1 MRAMLDV
8 VNQNQIFHRGRIGLL
23 LLHLS
28 HHIWTSGPSKVIQYL
43 LTTFTTTFFSSSNSE
58 RWNENM
64 EQCKRIR
71 KAFQFY
77 CYRWILRFEGHCVQ
91 RRCRKVRYFQHIST
105 VALEFKIL
113 FRFEPIIKVG
123 ECFTISN
130 GVLKNKN
137 AQYNNTGSDYELTLG
152 RSSIIEPCDG
162 DDE

>member
-1 MRAMLDV
+1 MLDV
-8 VNQNQIFHRGRIGLL
+8 VNQNQTFHRDRIDLL
-23 LLHLS
+23 LSHLS
-28 HHIWTSGPSKVIQYL
+28 HHIWTNGPSKVIQYDY

-64 EQCKRIR
+64 EQCKRIWE
-71 KAFQFY
+71 AFQFY

-91 RRCRKVRYFQHIST
+91 RRRRKVRYLQHIST
-105 VALEFKIL
+105 VSSEFQIL

-137 AQYNNTGSDYELTLG
+137 AQYNNTASDYELTLG

>member
-1 MRAMLDV
+1 MLDV
-8 VNQNQIFHRGRIGLL
+8 VNQNQTFHRDRIDLL
-23 LLHLS
+23 LLHLL
-28 HHIWTSGPSKVIQYL
+28 HHIWTSGPSKVIQYHH
-43 LTTFTTTFFSSSNSE
+43 LTTLTTTFFSSSNSE

-91 RRCRKVRYFQHIST
+91 RRRRKVRYFQHLST
-105 VALEFKIL
+105 VASEFQIL

-152 RSSIIEPCDG
+152 RSSIIETCDSIDG
-162 DDE
+162 